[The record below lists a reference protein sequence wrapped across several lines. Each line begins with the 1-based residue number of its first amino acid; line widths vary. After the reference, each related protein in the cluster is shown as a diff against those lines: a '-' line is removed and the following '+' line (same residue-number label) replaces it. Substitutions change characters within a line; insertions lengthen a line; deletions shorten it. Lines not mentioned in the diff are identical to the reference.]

1 MYDTAPPS
9 QLRDYRGSYEQ
20 KLTEK
25 TIVLAGCITV
35 YASGD
40 MIIHNRRKRAEFR
53 EEQKAR
59 YESAIDAARTAIW
72 KGTASE
78 AQIEFISRDEAQ
90 QARTA
95 ALTTNKKGI
104 FKRGSEWLFSGLKKE
119 EQNEYMSNI
128 ELGSEQETSGGVESA
143 IGNRA
148 AEEATDI
155 RERAKVAFANEK
167 ERQRTGGPLDRLGA
181 SVENA
186 TESPKSGGWTSFMT
200 RRS

>member
-1 MYDTAPPS
+1 M
-9 QLRDYRGSYEQ
+9 GSYEQ
-20 KLTEK
+20 KLTSG

-53 EEQKAR
+53 AEQKAR
-59 YESAIDAARTAIW
+59 YEAAIHAARTAIW

-78 AQIEFISRDEAQ
+78 AQIEFISRDEAE
-90 QARTA
+90 QARIA

-119 EQNEYMSNI
+119 EQNEYMSNS
-128 ELGSEQETSGGVESA
+128 ELGSEQETPRGV
-143 IGNRA
+143 GNALGQRA
-148 AEEATDI
+148 AEDATHIKD
-155 RERAKVAFANEK
+155 RAKEAFANEK
-167 ERQRTGGPLDRLGA
+167 ERQRTGGQLDRLGA
-181 SVENA
+181 SVENT